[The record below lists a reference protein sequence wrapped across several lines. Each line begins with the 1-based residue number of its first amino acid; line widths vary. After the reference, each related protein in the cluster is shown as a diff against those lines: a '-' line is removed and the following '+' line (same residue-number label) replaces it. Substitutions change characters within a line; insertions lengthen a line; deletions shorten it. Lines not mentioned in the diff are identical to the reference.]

1 MATFLFSKSGH
12 ESMLPPEAIEEFKT
26 IYKEVFDEELDD
38 AEALRRATRLFELY
52 KAILSYSPT
61 DSKKE
66 VNNYEPRS
74 KSK

>member
-1 MATFLFSKSGH
+1 
-12 ESMLPPEAIEEFKT
+12 MLPPEAIEEFKT

-61 DSKKE
+61 NSKDK
-66 VNNYEPRS
+66 VSNHEPRS
-74 KSK
+74 KDK